1 MRWIR
6 NQGEIPYLFSMPF
19 VEVNMEQLLQEMSA
33 YSDLLIILGVL
44 VLAIVSLYSKVSGK
58 KTKKNNF
65 SLFGYVFF
73 DFSNLNNQI
82 YAQ

>member
-1 MRWIR
+1 MRWFR

-58 KTKKNNF
+58 K
-65 SLFGYVFF
+65 
-73 DFSNLNNQI
+73 
-82 YAQ
+82 

>member
-44 VLAIVSLYSKVSGK
+44 VLAIVSLYSKVYWQK
-58 KTKKNNF
+58 NKKNNF

>member
-1 MRWIR
+1 
-6 NQGEIPYLFSMPF
+6 
-19 VEVNMEQLLQEMSA
+19 MEQLLQEMSA

-58 KTKKNNF
+58 KQKNNF

>member
-33 YSDLLIILGVL
+33 YSDLLIILGVFD
-44 VLAIVSLYSKVSGK
+44 LAIISLNNKVYGK
-58 KTKKNNF
+58 KKKK
-65 SLFGYVFF
+65 
-73 DFSNLNNQI
+73 
-82 YAQ
+82 

>member
-1 MRWIR
+1 M
-6 NQGEIPYLFSMPF
+6 LF

-58 KTKKNNF
+58 KQKK
-65 SLFGYVFF
+65 
-73 DFSNLNNQI
+73 
-82 YAQ
+82 

>member
-1 MRWIR
+1 MKKKK
-6 NQGEIPYLFSMPF
+6 N
-19 VEVNMEQLLQEMSA
+19 EQKK
-33 YSDLLIILGVL
+33 LLILK
-44 VLAIVSLYSKVSGK
+44 SKN
-58 KTKKNNF
+58 KKNNF

>member
-58 KTKKNNF
+58 NKKNNF

>member
-1 MRWIR
+1 MRWFR

-44 VLAIVSLYSKVSGK
+44 VLAKITFRCSVTYSLTFPILISKPVRNESGPVY
-58 KTKKNNF
+58 
-65 SLFGYVFF
+65 L
-73 DFSNLNNQI
+73 
-82 YAQ
+82 